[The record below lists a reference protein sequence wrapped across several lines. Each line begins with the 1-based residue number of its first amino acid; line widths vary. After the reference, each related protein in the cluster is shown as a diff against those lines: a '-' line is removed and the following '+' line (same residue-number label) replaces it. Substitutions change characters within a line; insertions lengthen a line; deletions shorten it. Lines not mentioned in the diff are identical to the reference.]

1 MTGSA
6 AVDLSASCGLT
17 RDQGPRGTCLAF
29 AVTSAHEA
37 RRRCCYNESTALS
50 EEFLYWACKEID
62 GNTSSGTRPTAVSAA
77 LRQAG
82 PRRRT
87 PVALRA

>member
-6 AVDLSASCGLT
+6 AVDLSVSCGLA